1 MALPLSH
8 KRKLKFQKMH
18 ASLKLRAKECRP
30 DRELFSGSVLV
41 SRVAVIEVP
50 QTRGLKTK
58 ETYCLTV
65 LGSQSPEIKVFAG
78 PHSL

>member
-8 KRKLKFQKMH
+8 MRKLKFQKMNV
-18 ASLKLRAKECRP
+18 SLKLRANECRS
-30 DRELFSGSVLV
+30 DRELFSGRVLV
-41 SRVAVIEVP
+41 SCAAVIEAP
-50 QTRGLKTK
+50 QTGGLKTK
-58 ETYCLTV
+58 ETYYLTV